1 MNYGELQARIATTL
15 HRQDLATVIPE
26 FVADAQDAIGRRF
39 GIVLPPLVNDADTD
53 AVLTES
59 PLLYIY
65 FAMHAGCMFLR
76 DADGAAMWL
85 QAFELQAGRE
95 VISSG
100 RASTDPY
107 TDADGLPP
115 LIRRVQE

>member
-1 MNYGELQARIATTL
+1 MNYGELRARIAKTL
-15 HRQDLATVIPE
+15 HRTDLDTVIPE

-39 GIVLPPLVNDADTD
+39 GIVLAPLVDDADTD

-65 FAMHAGCMFLR
+65 FSMHAGCLFLR

-85 QAFELQAGRE
+85 QAFDLQASRE
-95 VISSG
+95 VITSG
-100 RASTDPY
+100 RPSTDPY
-107 TDADGLPP
+107 TDTDGLPP
-115 LIRRVQE
+115 TIRRVQE